1 MASPAPPSSP
11 GVNGVVTA
19 DDRNDTVLFT
29 DLSVEER
36 LSRLEALSAEHAATL
51 RGLFHALDTV
61 DRRSLRQV
69 TEFRTSFAEFR
80 RLADEASTLDALSVV
95 VRELDDFQVDAYA
108 RLTSPERGP
117 DDPSFDSLDALLNG
131 LVDHLRSSSPLPSG
145 ILTPLRAPRQF

>member
-11 GVNGVVTA
+11 GVNGVVTS

-51 RGLFHALDTV
+51 RGVESEFSSLRGNLATAMGGLFHALDTV

-80 RLADEASTLDALSVV
+80 RLADEAQRSTIHSVRSLAARVHAVRETLDALSVSS
-95 VRELDDFQVDAYA
+95 ASST
-108 RLTSPERGP
+108 TS
-117 DDPSFDSLDALLNG
+117 
-131 LVDHLRSSSPLPSG
+131 RSMP
-145 ILTPLRAPRQF
+145 TPA